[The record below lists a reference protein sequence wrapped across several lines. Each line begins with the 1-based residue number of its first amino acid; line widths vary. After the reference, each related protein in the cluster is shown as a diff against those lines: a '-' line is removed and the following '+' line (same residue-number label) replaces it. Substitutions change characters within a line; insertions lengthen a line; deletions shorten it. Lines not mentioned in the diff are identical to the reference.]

1 MIKDLTEKEYQQLFD
16 ILFEKL
22 SHTISNRR
30 NLFNFAFLD
39 GVEENIK
46 GMIKTRNFVIFKDYD
61 NIYQVIDNFESNI
74 GDYVDRRLKELGDD

>member
-22 SHTISNRR
+22 SYVISNRR

-46 GMIKTRNFVIFKDYD
+46 GMIKTRNFVVFKDYD

-74 GDYVDRRLKELGDD
+74 SEYVDRKLKELGDD

>member
-22 SHTISNRR
+22 SYIISNRR

-39 GVEENIK
+39 GIEENIK
-46 GMIKTRNFVIFKDYD
+46 GMIKTRNFVIFRDYD

-74 GDYVDRRLKELGDD
+74 SDYVDRKLKELGDD

>member
-22 SHTISNRR
+22 SYIISNRR

-74 GDYVDRRLKELGDD
+74 SEYVDRKLKELGDD